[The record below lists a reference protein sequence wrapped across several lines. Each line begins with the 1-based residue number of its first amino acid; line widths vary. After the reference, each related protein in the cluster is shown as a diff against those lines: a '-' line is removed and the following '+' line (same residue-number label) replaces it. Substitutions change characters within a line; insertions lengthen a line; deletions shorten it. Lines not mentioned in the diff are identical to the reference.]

1 MKKKKNKKAKKQ
13 MSNSENNK
21 IDNKNINA
29 PHAIMDLVASF
40 CKKHLNEEY
49 WDLCADLALKLYDMD
64 IPLEKGKPESW
75 ASGIVHAIGLVN
87 FLGDSSFSPYMTSS
101 QIADGF
107 GVSQQ
112 TMQTKSKIIRDEL
125 DIMPMDPA
133 WCLPSLMADNPL
145 IWMFETADGLI
156 ADIRTA
162 PREVQEQAY
171 REGLI
176 PYIPADYQEPEKL
189 EKEPRNNIKIIEFP
203 SGKNR
208 KTESESTCEQKDNIP
223 TLFDKS
229 KE

>member
-1 MKKKKNKKAKKQ
+1 MKKKKTKKQ

-21 IDNKNINA
+21 NINA
-29 PHAIMDLVASF
+29 LQDILSLVASF

-49 WDLCADLALKLYDMD
+49 WDLCADLASKLYDMD
-64 IPLEKGKPESW
+64 IPLEKGKPQGW
-75 ASGIVHAIGLVN
+75 ASGIVHALGMVN
-87 FLGDSSFSPYMTSS
+87 FLGDSSFSPYMQSTE
-101 QIADGF
+101 IAKGF

-125 DIMPMDPA
+125 DMMPMDPA

-162 PREVQEQAY
+162 PREIQEQAY

-176 PYIPADYQEPEKL
+176 PYIPADHQEPEEL
-189 EKEPRNNIKIIEFP
+189 EKEPGNNIKIIEFP

-208 KTESESTCEQKDNIP
+208 KIESESTCECKDSDP